1 MTTQVVSGA
10 GTILKRGDG
19 NNPEAFTK
27 VPEVTVIPPVGESN
41 PFIKVT
47 FSDAE
52 AEEYIAGRK
61 DGDEI
66 EFTMN
71 YIGDAQQDGMIED
84 YKAQTN
90 RNYQIVTTAG
100 LTLSFTLAPGGWKF
114 DPNHNEQNKLMFKGK
129 ISGGVSG
136 IGD

>member
-1 MTTQVVSGA
+1 MTTLAVSGA

-19 NNPEAFTK
+19 AGAETFTK
-27 VPEVTVIPPVGESN
+27 VPEVIVIPKIGQSK
-41 PFIKVT
+41 PFTKVT
-47 FSDAE
+47 YSDAE
-52 AEEYIAGRK
+52 AEEYIGGRK

-71 YIGDAQQDGMIED
+71 YIGDAQQDAMVND
-84 YKAQTN
+84 FRTNTN
-90 RNYQIVTTAG
+90 RNYQVVTTAG
-100 LTLSFTLAPGGWKF
+100 LTLLFTVAPGGWGF

-129 ISGGVSG
+129 LSGDVTG